1 MRKTK
6 LNETLNTLFNL
17 KSVRNYSKK
26 EIKKED
32 LDLILNAAIRAANS
46 GNRQVYSIIVVNDSK
61 LLEKYF
67 YGGNKALVFL
77 VDFNRWFDLARHL
90 GYAIEESV
98 DGMRGFTISSMDA
111 LLSAQTAAIAAKSL
125 GIGTLFTTSL
135 HREDLSKVY
144 KLLGLP
150 EKYCFPYLSLCLGY
164 PNEESKPLKGRV
176 KKGVI
181 HYGKYQSLSPEEL
194 DEQIAEYDDEE
205 NNLGLFSAQQRRKE
219 EGFDHYLSFYFAN
232 WSISQPKEEIE
243 NFYAAL
249 QRSELFQAKKFLNL
263 N

>member
-1 MRKTK
+1 MKETN
-6 LNETLNTLFNL
+6 LNETLNILFNL
-17 KSVRNYSKK
+17 KSVRNYTK
-26 EIKKED
+26 EEIRKED

-46 GNRQVYSIIVVNDSK
+46 GNRQVFSIIVIDDNK

-67 YGGNKALVFL
+67 YGANKALVFI

-90 GYAIEESV
+90 GYSIEESI

-111 LLSAQTAAIAAKSL
+111 MLAAQSAAIAAKSL
-125 GIGTLFTTSL
+125 GIGSLFTTTL
-135 HREDLSKVY
+135 HRQDLFEVY
-144 KLLGLP
+144 KFLGLP

-164 PNEESKPLKGRV
+164 SDEESKPLKGRV

-181 HYGKYQSLSPEEL
+181 HYRKYQSLSQEEL
-194 DEQIAEYDDEE
+194 DEQILEYDNEA
-205 NNLGLFSAQQRRKE
+205 NNLGLSSAQQQRKE

-232 WSISQPKEEIE
+232 WSKPQPKEEIE

>member
-1 MRKTK
+1 MKKETN
-6 LNETLNTLFNL
+6 LNETLNILFNL

-26 EIKKED
+26 EIKKKE

-46 GNRQVYSIIVVNDSK
+46 GNRQVYSIIVIDDK
-61 LLEKYF
+61 ELLEKYF

-90 GYAIEESV
+90 GFQIEDSV

-111 LLSAQTAAIAAKSL
+111 ILAAQSAAVAANSL
-125 GIGTLFTTSL
+125 GIGSLFTTSL
-135 HREDLSKVY
+135 HREDINKVY
-144 KLLGLP
+144 EFLGLP
-150 EKYCFPYLSLCLGY
+150 EKYCFPYLSLALGY
-164 PNEESKPLKGRV
+164 PEEESKPLKGRV

-181 HYGKYQSLSPEEL
+181 HYGKYQPLSQEEL
-194 DEQIAEYDDEE
+194 NEQIAEYDDDE
-205 NNLGLFSAQQRRKE
+205 NHLGLINEQQRKN

-232 WSISQPKEEIE
+232 WSKSQPKEEIE
-243 NFYAAL
+243 NFYSAL
-249 QRSELFQAKKFLNL
+249 QRSELLKAKKFLNF

>member
-1 MRKTK
+1 
-6 LNETLNTLFNL
+6 LNETLNILFNL

-26 EIKKED
+26 EIKKKE

-46 GNRQVYSIIVVNDSK
+46 GNRQVYSIIVVDDK
-61 LLEKYF
+61 ELLKKYF

-111 LLSAQTAAIAAKSL
+111 MLAAQSAAIAAKSL
-125 GIGTLFTTSL
+125 GIGSLFTTSL
-135 HREDLSKVY
+135 HREDMNKVY
-144 KLLGLP
+144 EFLGLP
-150 EKYCFPYLSLCLGY
+150 EKYCFPYLSLTLGY
-164 PNEESKPLKGRV
+164 TGEESKPLKGRV
-176 KKGVI
+176 KKGVV
-181 HYGKYQSLSPEEL
+181 HYGKYQTLSQEEL
-194 DEQIAEYDDEE
+194 DEQIAEYDNEE
-205 NNLGLFSAQQRRKE
+205 NNLGLITEQQRKK

-232 WSISQPKEEIE
+232 WSRSQPKQEIE

-249 QRSELFQAKKFLNL
+249 QRSELLKAKEFLNL

>member
-1 MRKTK
+1 MKETN
-6 LNETLNTLFNL
+6 LNETLNILFNL
-17 KSVRNYSKK
+17 KSVRNYTK
-26 EIKKED
+26 EEIRKED

-46 GNRQVYSIIVVNDSK
+46 GNRQVFSIIVIDDNK

-67 YGGNKALVFL
+67 YGANKALVFI

-90 GYAIEESV
+90 GYSIEESI

-111 LLSAQTAAIAAKSL
+111 MLAAQSAAIAAKSL
-125 GIGTLFTTSL
+125 GIGSLFTTTL
-135 HREDLSKVY
+135 HRQDLFEVY
-144 KLLGLP
+144 KFLGLP

-164 PNEESKPLKGRV
+164 SDEESKPLKGRV

-181 HYGKYQSLSPEEL
+181 HYRKYQSLSQEEL
-194 DEQIAEYDDEE
+194 DEQILEYDNEA
-205 NNLGLFSAQQRRKE
+205 NNLGLSSAQQQRKE
-219 EGFDHYLSFYFAN
+219 EVFDHYLSFYFAN
-232 WSISQPKEEIE
+232 WSKPQPKEEIE

>member
-1 MRKTK
+1 MKKETK
-6 LNETLNTLFNL
+6 LNETLNILFNL

-46 GNRQVYSIIVVNDSK
+46 GNRQVYSIIVIDDYE

-67 YGGNKALVFL
+67 FGGNKALVFL

-90 GYAIEESV
+90 GYNIEESV

-111 LLSAQTAAIAAKSL
+111 MLAAQSAAIAAKSL
-125 GIGTLFTTSL
+125 GLGTLFTTKL
-135 HREDLSKVY
+135 HRQDLFEVY
-144 KLLGLP
+144 KFLGLP
-150 EKYCFPYLSLCLGY
+150 EKYCFPYLSLVLGY
-164 PNEESKPLKGRV
+164 PEEESKPLKGRV

-181 HYGKYQSLSPEEL
+181 HYGKYQCLSQEEL
-194 DEQIAEYDDEE
+194 DEQIAEYDNEA
-205 NNLGLFSAQQRRKE
+205 NNLGLISEQQRKE
-219 EGFDHYLSFYFAN
+219 AGFDHYLSFYFAN
-232 WSISQPKEEIE
+232 WSKPQPKQEIE
-243 NFYAAL
+243 NFYTVL
-249 QRSELFQAKKFLNL
+249 HRSELFKAKKFLNL

>member
-1 MRKTK
+1 M
-6 LNETLNTLFNL
+6 NETLNTLFNL

-46 GNRQVYSIIVVNDSK
+46 GNRQVYSIIVVNDK
-61 LLEKYF
+61 ELLEKYF

-77 VDFNRWFDLARHL
+77 VDFNRWFDLARQL
-90 GYAIEESV
+90 GYSIEESV

-111 LLSAQTAAIAAKSL
+111 MLAAQNAAIAAKSL
-125 GIGTLFTTSL
+125 GIGSLFTTSL
-135 HREDLSKVY
+135 HRLDLFEVY
-144 KLLGLP
+144 EFLGLP

-164 PNEESKPLKGRV
+164 PDEESKPLKGRV

-181 HYGKYQSLSPEEL
+181 HYGKYQSLTREEL
-194 DEQIAEYDDEE
+194 DEQIAEYDKEE
-205 NNLGLFSAQQRRKE
+205 NNLGLFSAQHRRKE
-219 EGFDHYLSFYFAN
+219 EGFNHYLSFYFAN
-232 WSISQPKEEIE
+232 WSKSQPKHEIE

>member
-1 MRKTK
+1 MKETN
-6 LNETLNTLFNL
+6 LNETLNILFNL
-17 KSVRNYSKK
+17 KSVRNYTK
-26 EIKKED
+26 EEIRKED

-46 GNRQVYSIIVVNDSK
+46 GNRQVFSIIVIDDNK

-67 YGGNKALVFL
+67 YGANKALVFI

-90 GYAIEESV
+90 GYRIEESI

-111 LLSAQTAAIAAKSL
+111 MLAAQSAAIAAKSL
-125 GIGTLFTTSL
+125 GIGSLFTTTL
-135 HREDLSKVY
+135 HRQDLFEVY
-144 KLLGLP
+144 KFLGLP

-164 PNEESKPLKGRV
+164 SDEESKPLKGRV

-181 HYGKYQSLSPEEL
+181 HYRKYQSLSQEEL
-194 DEQIAEYDDEE
+194 DEQILEYDNEA
-205 NNLGLFSAQQRRKE
+205 NNLGLSSAQQQRKE

-232 WSISQPKEEIE
+232 WSKPQPKEEIE